1 MFSEAQS
8 GVVSMT
14 LRPAAEDA
22 RQQGVSF
29 VGKGMEELSSS
40 RQRFNRAR
48 RIGEHAPVVNTSLIV
63 GLSISVG
70 LVFVGA
76 LFGGNPLTFIS
87 AEGILL
93 VLGGTFASTLIQ
105 FSTRDIRN
113 AVRAARSVLFL
124 PPEEPTDRIS
134 YLVDLSR
141 RVKDQGVLI
150 LEHEASR
157 TADPFLRLGLELTVD
172 GQAPEEISRILQRE
186 MRTSNDQ
193 AWRSVQVWETM
204 GNFAPA
210 MGLIG
215 TLIGLIHMLGSLQDA
230 SAVGPAMSLALV
242 ATLYGSVAANLFFF
256 PMSGK
261 LRVVAQEREF
271 SKDITLEG
279 LLSVARLENPMMLE
293 QRLQSFITMAANSY

>member
-1 MFSEAQS
+1 
-8 GVVSMT
+8 
-14 LRPAAEDA
+14 
-22 RQQGVSF
+22 
-29 VGKGMEELSSS
+29 MEELSSS
-40 RQRFNRAR
+40 RQRFNRATR
-48 RIGEHAPVVNTSLIV
+48 LGENPPGVNTSLIV
-63 GLSISVG
+63 GLSISIG
-70 LVFVGA
+70 LVALGA
-76 LFGGNPLTFIS
+76 LFGGNPLTFVS
-87 AEGILL
+87 LEGVLL

-113 AVRAARSVLFL
+113 ALHAARSVLFL
-124 PPEEPTDRIS
+124 PPEDATDRIS

-141 RVKDQGVLI
+141 RVKEQGVLI
-150 LEHEASR
+150 LEQEASR

-172 GQAPEEISRILQRE
+172 GQAPDDICRILQRE

-193 AWRSVQVWETM
+193 AWRSVHVWETM

-230 SAVGPAMSLALV
+230 STVGPAMSLALV

-279 LLSVARLENPMMLE
+279 LLSVARLESPLMLE
-293 QRLQSFITMAANSY
+293 QRLQSFVTRAANGY

>member
-1 MFSEAQS
+1 
-8 GVVSMT
+8 
-14 LRPAAEDA
+14 
-22 RQQGVSF
+22 
-29 VGKGMEELSSS
+29 MEELSSA
-40 RQRFNRAR
+40 RQRFNRVTR
-48 RIGEHAPVVNTSLIV
+48 LGEHPPVVNTSLIV

-70 LVFVGA
+70 LVVLGA
-76 LFGGNPLTFIS
+76 LFGGNPWTFVSI
-87 AEGILL
+87 EGVLL

-105 FSTRDIRN
+105 FSTRDIRS
-113 AVRAARSVLFL
+113 ALHAARSVLFL
-124 PPEEPTDRIS
+124 PPEDTTDRIS

-141 RVKDQGVLI
+141 RVKEQGVLI
-150 LEHEASR
+150 LEQEASR

-193 AWRSVQVWETM
+193 AWRSVHVWETM

-230 SAVGPAMSLALV
+230 STVGPAMSLALV

-279 LLSVARLENPMMLE
+279 LLSVARLESPLMLE
-293 QRLQSFITMAANSY
+293 QRLQSFVTRAANGY

>member
-1 MFSEAQS
+1 
-8 GVVSMT
+8 
-14 LRPAAEDA
+14 
-22 RQQGVSF
+22 
-29 VGKGMEELSSS
+29 MEELSSS
-40 RQRFNRAR
+40 RQRFNRAGR
-48 RIGEHAPVVNTSLIV
+48 LGETPPAVNTSLIV
-63 GLSISVG
+63 GLSISMG
-70 LVFVGA
+70 LVVLGA
-76 LFGGNPLTFIS
+76 MVGGNPLTFIS
-87 AEGILL
+87 VEGLLL
-93 VLGGTFASTLIQ
+93 VLGGTIASTLIQ
-105 FSTRDIRN
+105 FSTKDIRT
-113 AVRAARSVLFL
+113 AVQAARAVLFL
-124 PPEEPTDRIS
+124 PPEDPIDRIP

-141 RVKDQGVLI
+141 RVKEQGLLI
-150 LEHEASR
+150 LEQEARR
-157 TADPFLRLGLELTVD
+157 TGDPFLRLGLELTVD
-172 GQAPEEISRILQRE
+172 GQSAEEISRILQRE

-279 LLSVARLENPMMLE
+279 LTSVARLENPMMLE
-293 QRLQSFITMAANSY
+293 QRLQSFVTNAGNSY

>member
-1 MFSEAQS
+1 
-8 GVVSMT
+8 
-14 LRPAAEDA
+14 
-22 RQQGVSF
+22 
-29 VGKGMEELSSS
+29 MEELSSS
-40 RQRFNRAR
+40 RHRFSRVR
-48 RIGEHAPVVNTSLIV
+48 RVGEHPPIVNTSLIV

-70 LVFVGA
+70 LVVLGA

-105 FSTRDIRN
+105 FSTKDIRN
-113 AVRAARSVLFL
+113 AWRSARAVLFL
-124 PPEEPTDRIS
+124 SPEEPSDRIS

-141 RVKDQGVLI
+141 RVKDQGLLI
-150 LEHEASR
+150 LEHEASQ
-157 TADPFLRLGLELTVD
+157 TVDPFLRLGLELTVD

-230 SAVGPAMSLALV
+230 NAVGPAMSLALV

-279 LLSVARLENPMMLE
+279 LLSVARLENPIMLE
-293 QRLQSFITMAANSY
+293 QRLQSFVTMAANTY

>member
-1 MFSEAQS
+1 
-8 GVVSMT
+8 
-14 LRPAAEDA
+14 
-22 RQQGVSF
+22 
-29 VGKGMEELSSS
+29 MEELSSS
-40 RQRFNRAR
+40 RHRFTRAS
-48 RIGEHAPVVNTSLIV
+48 RIGEHPPVVNTSLII
-63 GLSISVG
+63 GISISIG
-70 LVFVGA
+70 LVVLGA
-76 LFGGNPLTFIS
+76 LFGGNPLTFVS
-87 AEGILL
+87 VEGVLL

-105 FSTRDIRN
+105 FSTKDIRN
-113 AVRAARSVLFL
+113 AVQAARSVLFL
-124 PPEEPTDRIS
+124 PSEAPTDRIS

-150 LEHEASR
+150 LESEASR
-157 TADPFLRLGLELTVD
+157 VADPFLRLGLDLTVD
-172 GQAPEEISRILQRE
+172 GQPPEEISRILQRE

-193 AWRSVQVWETM
+193 SWRSVQVWETM

-256 PMSGK
+256 PISGK
-261 LRVVAQEREF
+261 LRIVAQEREF

-279 LLSVARLENPMMLE
+279 LLSVARLENPLMLE
-293 QRLQSFITMAANSY
+293 QRLQSFVTMAVNSH

>member
-1 MFSEAQS
+1 
-8 GVVSMT
+8 
-14 LRPAAEDA
+14 
-22 RQQGVSF
+22 
-29 VGKGMEELSSS
+29 MEELSSS

-63 GLSISVG
+63 GLSISIG

-113 AVRAARSVLFL
+113 AVRAARAVLFL

-141 RVKDQGVLI
+141 RVKEQGVLI
-150 LEHEASR
+150 LENEASR
-157 TADPFLRLGLELTVD
+157 TADPFLRLGLDLTVD

-279 LLSVARLENPMMLE
+279 LLSVARLENPIMLE
-293 QRLQSFITMAANSY
+293 QRLQSFVTLAANSY